1 MQHVC
6 SPDHGLL
13 VMCVCVGLAFGL
25 LAGKLL
31 SDAENRKPPS

>member
-6 SPDHGLL
+6 SPDHGLAL
-13 VMCVCVGLAFGL
+13 IWFCFGGAFGL

-31 SDAENRKPPS
+31 SDAEHRRPPS